1 VTPTLQLVATGL
13 SAPLYVTAPASDTGR
28 LFVVEQP
35 GLIHVIRN
43 GTLLATPF
51 LDIRSLVSSTGEQ
64 GLLGMAFDP
73 SYSQNGWF
81 FVDYT
86 DVTGTIQVVRYSV
99 SADPDLADLGSA
111 QTILSVSHPT
121 YANHNGGMVTFGPDG
136 YLYIGTG
143 DGGSPAEVPG
153 NGQAGTR
160 LLGKIFRMEVVAGD
174 PKPFQPTTRSMGRSA
189 ARGVGASASP
199 TPTP

>member
-1 VTPTLQLVATGL
+1 
-13 SAPLYVTAPASDTGR
+13 R
-28 LFVVEQP
+28 
-35 GLIHVIRN
+35 
-43 GTLLATPF
+43 LLATPF

-64 GLLGMAFDP
+64 GLLGMAFHP
-73 SYSQNGWF
+73 SYPQNGWF

-143 DGGSPAEVPG
+143 DGGSPGDEQVPVRAERHH
-153 NGQAGTR
+153 AT
-160 LLGKIFRMEVVAGD
+160 VV
-174 PKPFQPTTRSMGRSA
+174 
-189 ARGVGASASP
+189 
-199 TPTP
+199 